1 MNPEILDWTE
11 GAAGIA
17 LQRCGDCAHEWY
29 FRRDFCPACGSRA
42 TSRHQATGLG
52 TVHAVTLVTRAP
64 SEALRAY
71 APYAIALVDADE
83 GFRLMA
89 HVVPEARIGD
99 RVRATFHTFGTAT
112 VPLFVLAD

>member
-11 GAAGIA
+11 GTEGIA
-17 LQRCGDCAHEWY
+17 MQHCSDCHHAWY
-29 FRRDFCPACGSRA
+29 FRRDFCPACGSR
-42 TSRHQATGLG
+42 TITRKQASGLG
-52 TVHAVTLVTRAP
+52 TVHAVTLVARAP
-64 SEALRAY
+64 SEALRPY

-99 RVRATFHTFGTAT
+99 RVRATFHEFGTAT
-112 VPLFVLAD
+112 VPLFVLEG